1 MATRGRPRDA
11 NVDDAALR
19 AAVELVVAD
28 GYPNLAMDRVAE
40 RAGVSKAALY
50 RRWPNKLALATDAIR
65 NAARTRIPLPDT
77 GTLRDDLIVYLRSMV
92 TSRQADTETSQA
104 LHAALLA
111 DRELAER
118 CRSVIAAQFNDN
130 FRTLINRG
138 IQRRELPAGVDAE
151 LYADLVPALI
161 RYHRETTG
169 ELLDN
174 AFAERV
180 VDQFFPA
187 STPRPLP
194 SRPKRSLRAT
204 KQSAPR

>member
-65 NAARTRIPLPDT
+65 HAARTRIPLPDT
-77 GTLRDDLIVYLRSMV
+77 GTLRGDLVAYLRSMV
-92 TSRQADTETSQA
+92 TSRQADAEIAQA

-118 CRSVIAAQFNDN
+118 CRSVIAAQFSDN
-130 FRTLINRG
+130 FRVLIDRG
-138 IQRRELPAGVDAE
+138 IRRRELPAGVDAE

-169 ELLDN
+169 QLLYN
-174 AFAERV
+174 AFADRI
-180 VDQFFPA
+180 VDQFFPSPSKPA
-187 STPRPLP
+187 LPGSALP
-194 SRPKRSLRAT
+194 SI
-204 KQSAPR
+204 